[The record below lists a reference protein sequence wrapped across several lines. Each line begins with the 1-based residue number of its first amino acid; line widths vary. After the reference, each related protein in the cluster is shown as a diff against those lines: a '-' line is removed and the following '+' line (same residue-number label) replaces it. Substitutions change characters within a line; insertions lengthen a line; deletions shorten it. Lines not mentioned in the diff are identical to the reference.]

1 MPSGDKIKREIVCP
15 RRRASCTGGAGNAG
29 ERPAQD
35 RNAGI
40 GPAYKPPSCTGGR
53 SEPYGGDRHDH
64 YKNCGK
70 RHAAHCPG
78 GHLDTNTAPQLEAE
92 LKTSLSG
99 ITELELD
106 FSGLEYI
113 SSAGLRVLL
122 AAQKTM
128 SRQGKMTIRNVNE
141 TIMEVFEITGF
152 VEILT
157 IV

>member
-1 MPSGDKIKREIVCP
+1 MEEIAMTITKTAENGTL
-15 RRRASCTGGAGNAG
+15 RIAL
-29 ERPAQD
+29 E
-35 RNAGI
+35 
-40 GPAYKPPSCTGGR
+40 GR
-53 SEPYGGDRHDH
+53 
-64 YKNCGK
+64 
-70 RHAAHCPG
+70 
-78 GHLDTNTAPQLEAE
+78 LDTNTAPQLEAE

-122 AAQKTM
+122 AAHKTM